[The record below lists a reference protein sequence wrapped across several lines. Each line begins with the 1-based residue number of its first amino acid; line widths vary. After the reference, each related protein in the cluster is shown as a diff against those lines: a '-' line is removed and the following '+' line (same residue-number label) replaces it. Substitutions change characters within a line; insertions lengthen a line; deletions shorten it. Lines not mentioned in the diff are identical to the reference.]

1 MSYARLRR
9 PIAALLASLVVPA
22 AHAADGVCHS
32 FPEPAAQDEWPR
44 LAPAVAHDAKL
55 EARIEAML
63 ATMSLE
69 QKVGQM
75 TQAEIQSITPEELRR
90 FHVGSVLNGGG
101 SWPGKRR
108 DAKPADWLALADEY
122 WQASM
127 SVDAPTKI
135 PVIWG
140 IDAVHGHSNVR
151 GATLFPHNIGLGA
164 ARDTCL
170 LQRIGEATMRQ
181 VRATGQDWNFAPA
194 VSVVRDDRWGRTYEG
209 YSEHPAI
216 TQAYA
221 AAMVRGMQGATGR
234 SPLSGIVATAKHF
247 IGDGGT
253 ERGVDQGVT
262 RVSQAEL
269 IRLHAPGYFSA
280 LGAGVQSV
288 MVSFSSIA
296 AAGSSGPGQK
306 MHGQKGL
313 VTGVLKERLAFDGLV
328 VSDWNGH
335 AQVPGCSEE
344 SCAAAV
350 NAGIDL
356 FMVPQKW
363 RQFIGNTIA
372 QVKRGE
378 VPMSRIDDAVRRILR
393 VKLRAGLFEAPRPSQ
408 RAGAGSGDA
417 LLHRELAR
425 EAVQK
430 SLVLLKNEKGLLPL
444 SRGAKVLVV
453 GRGADSLPMQAG
465 GWSISWQGKDTTNA
479 DFPEGTTLL
488 EGIRQAAGADKV
500 THSLMGR
507 GVDVKAFDV
516 VIAVIGETP
525 YAEMEGDIKDT
536 LAHAQRHDMDL
547 ALLDRVSG
555 KGVPVVTVLLSG
567 RPLYV
572 NREINRSDAFVAAWL
587 PGTEGQGV
595 ADLLFRGADG
605 KANKD
610 FTGRLSYS
618 WPRTPCQTSVNL
630 GDKDY
635 KPLFPYG
642 FGLGVADKA
651 ELPKLDEPP
660 VPDTCS

>member
-1 MSYARLRR
+1 MPKTIRR
-9 PIAALLASLVVPA
+9 SPIAALLAALVLPA
-22 AHAADGVCHS
+22 AHAADEACHA
-32 FPEPAAQDEWPR
+32 FPEPVAHGEWPR
-44 LAPAVAHDAKL
+44 LAPAFAPDAKL

-63 ATMSLE
+63 AAMSLE

-108 DAKPADWLALADEY
+108 DAKPADWVALADSY

-164 ARDTCL
+164 ARDACL
-170 LQRIGEATMRQ
+170 MQRVGEATMRQ

-221 AAMVRGMQGATGR
+221 GAIVRGMQGAGAKA
-234 SPLSGIVATAKHF
+234 PLAGIVATAKHF
-247 IGDGGT
+247 LGDGGT

-262 RVSQAEL
+262 RASQAEL
-269 IRLHAPGYFSA
+269 LRLHAPGYFSA
-280 LGAGVQSV
+280 LDAGVQSV
-288 MVSFSSIA
+288 MVSFSSVA
-296 AAGSSGPGQK
+296 APGSSGPGDK
-306 MHGQKGL
+306 MHGSKAL
-313 VTGVLKERLAFDGLV
+313 VTGVLKERLGFDGLV

-344 SCAAAV
+344 ACAAAV
-350 NAGIDL
+350 NAGIDM

-372 QVKRGE
+372 QVRRGE
-378 VPMSRIDDAVRRILR
+378 VPMARIDDAVWRILR
-393 VKLRAGLFEAPRPSQ
+393 VKLRAGLFEAPKPSLRP
-408 RAGAGSGDA
+408 GAGSAQA
-417 LLHRELAR
+417 LQHRELAR

-430 SLVLLKNEKGLLPL
+430 SLVLLKNDKGLLPL
-444 SRGAKVLVV
+444 PRGRKVLVV
-453 GRGADSLPMQAG
+453 GRGADSLPMQTG
-465 GWSISWQGKDTTNA
+465 GWSISWQGKDNTNA
-479 DFPEGTTLL
+479 DFPNATSLL

-507 GVDVKAFDV
+507 GVDVKEFDA

-595 ADLLFRGADG
+595 ADLLFRTADG
-605 KANKD
+605 KVNKD

-618 WPRTPCQTSVNL
+618 WPRSPCQATVNV

-635 KPLFPYG
+635 RPLFAYG
-642 FGLGVADKA
+642 FGLGVADDKP
-651 ELPKLDEPP
+651 LGKLEEHEVPP
-660 VPDTCS
+660 ACE